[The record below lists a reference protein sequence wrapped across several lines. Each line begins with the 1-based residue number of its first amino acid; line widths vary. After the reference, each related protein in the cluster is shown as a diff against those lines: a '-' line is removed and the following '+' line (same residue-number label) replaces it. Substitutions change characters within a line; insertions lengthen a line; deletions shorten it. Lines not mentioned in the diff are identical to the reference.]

1 MNLLTLMHDFLILCD
16 VIHKWPFFFI
26 QVDGMRSVRGFHFDR
41 AAASVLTTSLSVC
54 EENYLFLGSRLGN
67 SLLLQFTEKD
77 IGESTAVFLYP
88 FLFLPKNSRHIRLLQ
103 CQSLEIMF
111 TTCFK
116 NLWNN
121 LLVFST
127 FEKWI

>member
-77 IGESTAVFLYP
+77 IGESTAVFLHFYFYP
-88 FLFLPKNSRHIRLLQ
+88 KIVD
-103 CQSLEIMF
+103 
-111 TTCFK
+111 T
-116 NLWNN
+116 
-121 LLVFST
+121 
-127 FEKWI
+127 